1 MWVKA
6 CSSAWLLKSCVEAG
20 AQRPRLEKGL
30 CPFYFVIRARLLA
43 SKYSTVSCPEPFF
56 SSCPGD
62 EGTTSTTSS
71 CAGPTAGPAWSSVL
85 WLQQDRAPIPPPS
98 PEQDHHHHHL
108 FTAFPAPSSHRHN
121 HSCHGAL
128 PPALGAGQDGATA
141 LPCSE
146 LHPGGAARCSPPATR
161 RAGRDWASLSH
172 QCFIFNL
179 SPWVGSCVNFGQWP
193 SLL

>member
-62 EGTTSTTSS
+62 EGTTSTTRP
-71 CAGPTAGPAWSSVL
+71 CAGPSAGPARSSVL
-85 WLQQDRAPIPPPS
+85 RLQQDRAPIPPPS

-108 FTAFPAPSSHRHN
+108 FTAFPAPRGTTTAAAGLFPQPWGLDKMGRRRCPAQ
-121 HSCHGAL
+121 SCTQEGQLAAL
-128 PPALGAGQDGATA
+128 PLPHGELAETGLHFPTSALFLT
-141 LPCSE
+141 
-146 LHPGGAARCSPPATR
+146 
-161 RAGRDWASLSH
+161 
-172 QCFIFNL
+172 
-179 SPWVGSCVNFGQWP
+179 
-193 SLL
+193 